1 LILFSGKNVKA
12 CIIRWLAGGLVPFR
26 MPIIATKERRI
37 LAAAMSYGVPFKAYG
52 YNNLGVGYLPA
63 PPIESAAANTDFG
76 VAPLELLGKVF
87 SYTFKPTPIGG
98 RSVSFSGSLSVEF
111 LPEILSL
118 VWNLDGETPRR
129 RSSREPTPE
138 YGIQLTATSMLPEF
152 AEYCFV
158 VETHMAIPT
167 RVSIQGSTDR
177 PIISFSMDFYTP
189 YLSWYTDRVTALP
202 RYDLPVPPYSQ
213 NLLTIRDIGI
223 SFPTGL
229 WADLLGLVY
238 GFSLS
243 VTKTISPVYTFPE
256 TLDFGVNYAVPTI
269 PLVADEWGSV
279 AQSIREGLV
288 DLRLELLCGLASD
301 INLEVFHRLFG
312 GTNIY
317 YYTREYFFVDINFAN
332 LVVLRAAAMV
342 TDLSTSIS
350 PDDAYMVRAVLRLSE
365 PIYVLA

>member
-26 MPIIATKERRI
+26 MPITATKERRI
-37 LAAAMSYGVPFKAYG
+37 LAVAVSYGVPFKAYG
-52 YNNLGVGYLPA
+52 FNNLGVGYLPA
-63 PPIESAAANTDFG
+63 PPIESASVNTDFG

-87 SYTFKPTPIGG
+87 GYTFKPIPIGG
-98 RSVSFSGSLSVEF
+98 RSVSLSGSLSVEF

-118 VWNLDGETPRR
+118 VWNLDGGTPRR
-129 RSSREPTPE
+129 RLSREPTPE

-189 YLSWYTDRVTALP
+189 YLSWYTDRVTVLP
-202 RYDLPVPPYSQ
+202 RYDLPVPPYSE

-243 VTKTISPVYTFPE
+243 VTKSISPVY
-256 TLDFGVNYAVPTI
+256 TI

-279 AQSIREGLV
+279 AQSIKEGPV
-288 DLRLELLCGLASD
+288 ELRLELLCGLASD
-301 INLEVFHRLFG
+301 INLEVFHRRFG

-317 YYTREYFFVDINFAN
+317 YYTREYFLVDINFAN
-332 LVVLRAAAMV
+332 LVLLRAAAMV
-342 TDLSTSIS
+342 TDLSTSVS
-350 PDDAYMVRAVLRLSE
+350 SDDAYMVRAVLRLVE